1 MSSDILGGKDDVR
14 QLQTEEVRGAVG
26 RILLE
31 ADFKQVV
38 WEMSVFSG
46 AISTELPPAVLD
58 ESTVA
63 KLLDVSPG

>member
-1 MSSDILGGKDDVR
+1 
-14 QLQTEEVRGAVG
+14 
-26 RILLE
+26 
-31 ADFKQVV
+31 
-38 WEMSVFSG
+38 MSVFSG